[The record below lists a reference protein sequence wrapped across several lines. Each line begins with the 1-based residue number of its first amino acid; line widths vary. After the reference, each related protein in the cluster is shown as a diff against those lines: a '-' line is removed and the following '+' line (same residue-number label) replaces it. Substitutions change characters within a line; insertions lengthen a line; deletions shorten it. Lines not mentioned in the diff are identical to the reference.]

1 MDCRYK
7 DRFMMKRIVI
17 LFAAALALLCSC
29 EKPDTV
35 IDDQSPE
42 YSGKMTVV
50 YEGESFEQKDVKVIV
65 GFNEDKTMVDVK
77 LCKVKFVPAMP
88 VRIDVTI
95 MDVPVTETEE
105 GVWEFYGDG
114 ITPWAMGGPYDGY
127 RADEFKGTITS
138 DTLDFT
144 LGFYNTK
151 KKVNYPTTYS
161 GRL

>member
-1 MDCRYK
+1 
-7 DRFMMKRIVI
+7 MMKRIVI

-35 IDDQSPE
+35 IDEQSPE
-42 YSGKMTVV
+42 YSGRMTVI
-50 YEGESFEQKDVKVIV
+50 YENKPFDQDNVKVLV
-65 GFNEDKTMVDVK
+65 EFNEDKTAVDIQ

-88 VRIDVTI
+88 VKIDVTI
-95 MDVPVTETEE
+95 MEVPVTETEE

-127 RADEFKGTITS
+127 RADEFRGTITDDS
-138 DTLDFT
+138 IEFS